1 MKLKIPMY
9 ARLNDKG
16 GNDIL
21 LKKGT
26 EIEHIDS
33 YAYYKPNLYGK
44 GLAVNTRYAM
54 STFYC
59 LVDNK
64 KYYFTIDNRVM
75 WQILDTGD
83 KRSNY
88 DTRPL
93 AI

>member
-1 MKLKIPMY
+1 
-9 ARLNDKG
+9 
-16 GNDIL
+16 
-21 LKKGT
+21 
-26 EIEHIDS
+26 
-33 YAYYKPNLYGK
+33 
-44 GLAVNTRYAM
+44 M